1 MIEFKNVKKSI
12 KGTKIIKG
20 IDLKIEKGD
29 FVVFVGPSGC
39 GKTTCLKMINKLIST
54 TSGSIFINGEDISKV
69 NAIKLRRNIGY
80 VIQQTG
86 LLPHMT
92 IRKNI
97 GIVPTLEKWKK
108 EDIEKRTLELMDMI
122 GMEPD
127 QFLDRYPSELSGGQ
141 QQRIGVARA
150 FANNPDV
157 ILMDEPFSALDPIT
171 RNQLQDELY
180 MLQQDLK
187 KTIVFVTHDMSEA
200 LKLGDKICIMKD
212 GQIMQYDTPERILKE
227 PQRGFVDEFIGKDR
241 IWENPEF
248 IKAKDIMI
256 KQPVK
261 TFKER
266 TISQGI
272 EIMKEHKIDSL
283 LITDNKQ
290 KLIGLVTAKAMRKT
304 DDKSKKI
311 SEIMET
317 EFRKVNEDDSLLD
330 IIREKTES
338 NKRFFPVVKD
348 DNILAGLITRSSL
361 LEVLSSQYVEGV
373 DDDE

>member
-180 MLQQDLK
+180 MLQQDLR

-256 KQPVK
+256 KEPVK

>member
-29 FVVFVGPSGC
+29 LVVFVGPSGC
-39 GKTTCLKMINKLIST
+39 GKTTCLKMINKLISS
-54 TSGSIFINGEDISKV
+54 TSGSILINGEDISKV
-69 NAIKLRRNIGY
+69 NPIELRRNIGY

-92 IRKNI
+92 VKKNI
-97 GIVPTLEKWKK
+97 GLVPSLEKWNR

-122 GMEPD
+122 GMDPER
-127 QFLDRYPSELSGGQ
+127 FLDRYPSELSGGQ

-150 FANNPDV
+150 FANNPDI

-180 MLQQDLK
+180 MLQQELR
-187 KTIVFVTHDMSEA
+187 KTIVFVTHDISEA

-212 GQIMQYDTPERILKE
+212 GKIMQYDTPEKILKE
-227 PQRGFVDEFIGKDR
+227 PQRGFVEEFIGKDR
-241 IWENPEF
+241 IWESPEL

-256 KQPVK
+256 KEPVK

-290 KLIGLVTAKAMRKT
+290 KLIGLVTAKTLRKS

-317 EFRKVNEDDSLLD
+317 EFKKVKEDDSLLD
-330 IIREKTES
+330 IIKEKSES

-348 DNILAGLITRSSL
+348 DNTLAGLITRSSL

>member
-256 KQPVK
+256 KEPVK

>member
-1 MIEFKNVKKSI
+1 
-12 KGTKIIKG
+12 
-20 IDLKIEKGD
+20 
-29 FVVFVGPSGC
+29 
-39 GKTTCLKMINKLIST
+39 
-54 TSGSIFINGEDISKV
+54 
-69 NAIKLRRNIGY
+69 
-80 VIQQTG
+80 
-86 LLPHMT
+86 
-92 IRKNI
+92 
-97 GIVPTLEKWKK
+97 
-108 EDIEKRTLELMDMI
+108 MI

-256 KQPVK
+256 KEPVK